1 MSASVLVII
10 LAITAIMLFAVIYV
24 PVLAYYAY
32 KTKQYEHHT
41 VMHKRNVRLTILLS
55 ILSICWILSFIFSIF
70 VYTFIDTDIAISISN
85 FLIITI
91 YIAFTYTLTWRLW
104 LIFFK
109 IIYNISI
116 SQISWEKLISNEAG
130 SKNWYIKEQTMSK
143 WGNPLWVQKFMVYV
157 IFINVLLYAIFHF
170 ITFIPIINFIIRLI
184 IIFIPWI
191 VILIIHNKIPQFY
204 DEIGIEKEI
213 KYMLIGYFIMGVF
226 FICLFIAVSIS
237 IKNNN
242 HIIFHILYF
251 LSYHLLAF
259 SAFLTSMTMTYYPL
273 KKYLILNNN
282 YFRIQYS
289 STTSSLSLDSPRMLS
304 DKHNPLL
311 LKLESICL
319 TMFGMDLLMKFLE
332 KEYSRENLLFIIE
345 VTLLQKSIYEHIKN
359 NGRFYIKQNIDLNK
373 IGNCIFMLPSTC
385 PQSAIINDDY
395 DTIID

>member
-1 MSASVLVII
+1 MSADVILI
-10 LAITAIMLFAVIYV
+10 ALTAISIVVFLAIYV
-24 PVLAYYAY
+24 PFLAYYAF
-32 KTKQYEHHT
+32 KTKKYEHHT
-41 VMHKRNVRLTILLS
+41 VMHKRNTRLTIFLS
-55 ILSICWILSFIFSIF
+55 ILSIFWIISFVFSIC
-70 VYTFIDTDIAISISN
+70 VYTFNDTNIGISISN
-85 FLIITI
+85 FLIIAI
-91 YIAFTYTLTWRLW
+91 YISFTYTLIWRLW
-104 LIFFK
+104 FIYFSL
-109 IIYNISI
+109 IYNLSI
-116 SQISWEKLISNEAG
+116 SQISWQQLISNKAG
-130 SKNWYIKEQTMSK
+130 SNNWYIKEKTMSK
-143 WGNPLWVQKFMVYV
+143 WGNPQWVQKFMLYL
-157 IFINVLLYAIFHF
+157 IITNVLLYAAFHF
-170 ITFIPIINFIIRLI
+170 INFISIINFIIRLF
-184 IIFIPWI
+184 IIFTPWI
-191 VILIIHNKIPQFY
+191 FIFLLYNKIPTFH
-204 DEIGIEKEI
+204 DDIGIEKEI